1 MNDLEEFHEAILFSL
16 VLIVKMDDMSN
27 MTMDDGMSMNDM
39 MMMDDMNMNMDMV
52 MTFGD
57 FSDYK
62 LKSEK
67 ILFVF
72 LIVCLIDCS
81 LV

>member
-1 MNDLEEFHEAILFSL
+1 VPCFRL
-16 VLIVKMDDMSN
+16 VFVVKMDDMSN
-27 MTMDDGMSMNDM
+27 MTMDDAMTMDDM
-39 MMMDDMNMNMDMV
+39 MMMDDMNMNMEMV

-67 ILFVF
+67 ILHVFVF
-72 LIVCLIDCS
+72 LIVCLID
-81 LV
+81 